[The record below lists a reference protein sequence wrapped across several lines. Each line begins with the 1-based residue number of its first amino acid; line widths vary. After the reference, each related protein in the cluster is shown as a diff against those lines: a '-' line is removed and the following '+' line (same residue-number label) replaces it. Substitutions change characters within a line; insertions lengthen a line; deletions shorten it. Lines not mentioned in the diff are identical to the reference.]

1 MKPTLEE
8 VKEHYK
14 DAKVVKCIDS
24 EKVFSLPFGRIDMN
38 HNTIYGDDI
47 DYKTN
52 RGYGYISLWDDI
64 KGYAE
69 IIEYKTK
76 PTQINIDIPQGYE
89 IDKDNSTF
97 ECIKFKKIE
106 KQFPNSWEEYLSS
119 QPLGVKVMFESK
131 FNSLPETYKALRK
144 LELLRD
150 CYNDGWVAD
159 WTDSGSK
166 ECIIYMNDKLDENC
180 TQGYKQFLNFKTAE
194 LRDKFLENFKDIIEI
209 AKPLL

>member
-1 MKPTLEE
+1 MKPTLKE
-8 VKEHYK
+8 VKEHFK
-14 DAKVVKCIDS
+14 DAKVVKCLCDGKDYGIVSDIIRVYKKINVWCDS
-24 EKVFSLPFGRIDMN
+24 VNGGAGVE
-38 HNTIYGDDI
+38 IYHP
-47 DYKTN
+47 
-52 RGYGYISLWDDI
+52 R

-106 KQFPNSWEEYLSS
+106 KQLPNSWVDH
-119 QPLGVKVMFESK
+119 VKSIGNTGIIK
-131 FNSLPETYKALRK
+131 DLKDAPDRYKALRK

-159 WTDSGSK
+159 WEDDNWKPVIEFYNNNFYSKDS
-166 ECIIYMNDKLDENC
+166 
-180 TQGYKQFLNFKTAE
+180 KQVSTFLNFKTAE
-194 LRDKFLENFKDIIEI
+194 LRDKFLEKFKDIIEI

>member
-1 MKPTLEE
+1 MKPTLKE
-8 VKEHYK
+8 VKEHFK
-14 DAKVVKCIDS
+14 DAKVVRCIDFAVS
-24 EKVFSLPFGRIDMN
+24 CDITINIEKDIHSFGEDWCIDTVCN
-38 HNTIYGDDI
+38 NEVRT
-47 DYKTN
+47 TF
-52 RGYGYISLWDDI
+52 LWSKE

-89 IDKDNSTF
+89 IDKNNSTF

-106 KQFPNSWEEYLSS
+106 KQLPNSWVDYMRHFSCSGAIIE
-119 QPLGVKVMFESK
+119 
-131 FNSLPETYKALRK
+131 FNLLPETYKALRK

-159 WTDSGSK
+159 YK
-166 ECIIYMNDKLDENC
+166 NVHQKKYCIYYISSRVQTMIFTEDQCL
-180 TQGYKQFLNFKTAE
+180 LNFKTAE